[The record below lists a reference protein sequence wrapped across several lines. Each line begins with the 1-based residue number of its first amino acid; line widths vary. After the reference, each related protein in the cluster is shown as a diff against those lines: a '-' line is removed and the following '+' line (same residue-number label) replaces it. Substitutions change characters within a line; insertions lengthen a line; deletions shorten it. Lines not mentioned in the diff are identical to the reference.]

1 MVPATGAEEGGE
13 GHLVQ
18 PDQEERGGFH
28 DDIRF
33 RKIVVND
40 EK

>member
-1 MVPATGAEEGGE
+1 MVPATGAEEGGK
-13 GHLVQ
+13 GQLVQ
-18 PDQEERGGFH
+18 PDQEKRHGFH

-40 EK
+40 KM

>member
-13 GHLVQ
+13 GQLVQ
-18 PDQEERGGFH
+18 PDQKERGGFH
-28 DDIRF
+28 DNIRF
-33 RKIVVND
+33 LKIVVND